1 MDWSPIVS
9 TLVGAGL
16 AVIGGFVAQLRA
28 EKQAREREGRER
40 RAALERD
47 ERQREQE
54 REVWA
59 RSLRY
64 EAHVLFLKTHDELY
78 KTAQRADVSGDYGGP
93 NQDPPDDFLVPLWN
107 RLAMLRLV
115 AEKATAEMAKQAL
128 LELAEYV
135 FRKGPWVKVDYALD
149 QYVEAV
155 RAEFKLGPIE
165 LMGDS

>member
-1 MDWSPIVS
+1 MAGVLCVGRSAAGAVVARGSADG
-9 TLVGAGL
+9 LVPDRFDAGRRRP
-16 AVIGGFVAQLRA
+16 GGHWRFRRQLRA

-93 NQDPPDDFLVPLWN
+93 NQDPPD
-107 RLAMLRLV
+107 
-115 AEKATAEMAKQAL
+115 
-128 LELAEYV
+128 Y
-135 FRKGPWVKVDYALD
+135 
-149 QYVEAV
+149 
-155 RAEFKLGPIE
+155 
-165 LMGDS
+165 